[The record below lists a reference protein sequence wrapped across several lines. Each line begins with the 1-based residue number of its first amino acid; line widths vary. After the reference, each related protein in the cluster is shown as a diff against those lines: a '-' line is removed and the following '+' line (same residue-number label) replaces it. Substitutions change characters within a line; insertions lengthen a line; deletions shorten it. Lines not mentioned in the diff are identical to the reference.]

1 MHYFLNNIKTNY
13 KELIDHYILNDQ
25 ELFFTY
31 LKSNFEIT
39 FNYLKSN
46 FKINFNYDAPYGIGG
61 RIIPNKFEEN
71 ERYKEKIKTLKIQN
85 FLKNLQS
92 IQFNFST
99 LKYFDPGTDTF
110 NDYCQT
116 IYLVEKPDWSDFK
129 NFVFC
134 FLRQQWNK
142 EKNTE
147 CEKDFKK
154 YCKLIEYLF
163 KKYTP
168 PQNFDPLSA
177 ELNSKNFPNNR
188 VEVLATIENY
198 KIFNRFIKKNFHD
211 SQNFIYIKVEPK
223 KDYRDLL
230 TKYQYCIFKYAD
242 HFAQIN
248 RLCLFDNKLNKLTYL
263 NNHIFISKYDTKN
276 ISNKSEELKD
286 YLNKFGINEFIKKE
300 LITDIFA
307 FE

>member
-1 MHYFLNNIKTNY
+1 MHYFLNNIRTNY

-31 LKSNFEIT
+31 LKSNFEI
-39 FNYLKSN
+39 
-46 FKINFNYDAPYGIGG
+46 NFNYDAPYGIGG

-71 ERYKEKIKTLKIQN
+71 DRYKEKIKTLKIQN
-85 FLKNLQS
+85 FLKNFQS

-99 LKYFDPGTDTF
+99 LKNFDPGNDILF
-110 NDYCQT
+110 NTSYYHF
-116 IYLVEKPDWSDFK
+116 IYLVENPDWSDFK

-177 ELNSKNFPNNR
+177 EFNSKNFPNNNQIKAKTA
-188 VEVLATIENY
+188 LASIENY

-223 KDYRDLL
+223 KDYCDLL

-242 HFAQIN
+242 HFSQIN

-263 NNHIFISKYDTKN
+263 NNNIFVSKYDTKN

-300 LITDIFA
+300 FITDIFA